1 MLSFLKIRADISLEG
16 DGELAYLEVFSM
28 YGKVEKISFHE
39 VLPKVLSISKD
50 DFLSDACQLSYIGF
64 LCDEPLYSLDTILI
78 KLSFIQEVWISH
90 IDTQK
95 DSEKFKNTISVH
107 IPFMA
112 MAEICS
118 NSKTEFILD
127 KNAKSSCHSLEFS
140 SSAKKNSSMPHVHS
154 FHKYKAKFFP
164 RLVRFI
170 INYVNPNLKTNSNGE
185 LIILDPYVGSGTTLI
200 EASLLGFNSI
210 GIDIDPLSCL
220 ISQTKINALSLVYTN
235 NNYEPLFE
243 IEKIET
249 RGIYELPASIRKKF
263 YRTNN
268 LEDLEKYE
276 STINSWRNQINLTKQ
291 PKKDIYKIALS
302 DALTRKF
309 NIRMMGT
316 GVPRFALEISN
327 FDISKMVYNNL
338 INYEKSTILI
348 KELILNYNL
357 NLGSTI
363 ILNGNALSMKI
374 PESTISLI
382 ITSPPY
388 LPAASGRESYLIGK
402 EISLTALGIHESE
415 SKEMKFI
422 EENSVGGM
430 KTKIKEIEDII
441 LPEEVYSLYNWLLND
456 QLRCIK
462 ATPCLEYYK
471 DLHISLSECY
481 RVLISDGFAVFVIG
495 KESVFYKSST
505 REVLYKVDC
514 VNIFLKIAQNIGFQI
529 HRIIDLELDKKNKN
543 ARPRSLDAYYETII
557 FLQK

>member
-28 YGKVEKISFHE
+28 YGKVEKISSHE
-39 VLPKVLSISKD
+39 VLPEVLLISKD
-50 DFLSDACQLSYIGF
+50 DFLSDVCKLSYIGF
-64 LCDEPLYSLDTILI
+64 LCDEPLYDLDTILI
-78 KLSFIQEVWISH
+78 KLSFIQEVWINH
-90 IDTQK
+90 IETYE
-95 DSEKFKNTISVH
+95 DSEKFKNTIGVH

-118 NSKTEFILD
+118 NSKAELILS
-127 KNAKSSCHSLEFS
+127 KNAKCSCRSLEFS
-140 SSAKKNSSMPHVHS
+140 TSAKKNSSMPHVHS

-170 INYVNPNLKTNSNGE
+170 INYVNPNLKTNSSGE
-185 LIILDPYVGSGTTLI
+185 LIILDPYVGSGTTLV

-220 ISQTKINALSLVYTN
+220 ISQTKVNALSSTYTDD
-235 NNYEPLFE
+235 NYGPLFE
-243 IEKIET
+243 IEKTET
-249 RGIYELPASIRKKF
+249 RKIYELPTSIRKKF

-268 LEDLEKYE
+268 LEDLEKHE
-276 STINSWRNQINLTKQ
+276 FIINGWRNQVSLAKGS
-291 PKKDIYKIALS
+291 KKDIYKIALS

-316 GVPRFALEISN
+316 GVPRFALEVSN
-327 FDISKMVYNNL
+327 FDISKMVHNNL

-348 KELILNYNL
+348 KKLIINYNL
-357 NLGSTI
+357 NLGSAI
-363 ILNGNALSMKI
+363 IINDNALSMNI
-374 PESTISLI
+374 PESSISLI

-402 EISLTALGIHESE
+402 EISLTALDIHESE

-430 KTKIKEIEDII
+430 KVKIKEVEDIV
-441 LPEEVYSLYNWLLND
+441 LPEEVYSLHNWLLND
-456 QLRCIK
+456 QLRSIK

-471 DLHISLSECY
+471 DLHVSLLECY
-481 RVLISDGFAVFVIG
+481 RVLISGGFAVFVVG

-505 REVLYKVDC
+505 REVLYRVDC
-514 VNIFLKIAQNIGFQI
+514 ANIFLKIAKNIGFEI
-529 HRIIDLELDKKNKN
+529 HKVIDLELDKKNKN